1 MVLLLNQ
8 SEETKRN
15 VREKDLRIFV
25 GNIPYTTTGDD
36 LSELFGEFGEV
47 NDARVITDRGTGRSK
62 GFGFV
67 DMPNDSDAN
76 EAMKSLNGSDFSGR
90 PLTVNEARPRND
102 GPPRR

>member
-1 MVLLLNQ
+1 M
-8 SEETKRN
+8 
-15 VREKDLRIFV
+15 RIFV

-76 EAMKSLNGSDFSGR
+76 EAMKSLIGSDFNGR

-102 GPPRR
+102 GPRR

>member
-1 MVLLLNQ
+1 M
-8 SEETKRN
+8 
-15 VREKDLRIFV
+15 RIYV

-76 EAMKSLNGSDFSGR
+76 EAMKRLYGSDFSGR

-102 GPPRR
+102 GPRDRR

>member
-1 MVLLLNQ
+1 
-8 SEETKRN
+8 
-15 VREKDLRIFV
+15 LRIFV

-102 GPPRR
+102 GPRDRR

>member
-1 MVLLLNQ
+1 M
-8 SEETKRN
+8 
-15 VREKDLRIFV
+15 RIFV
-25 GNIPYTTTGDD
+25 GNIPYTPTGDD

-76 EAMKSLNGSDFSGR
+76 EAMKSLNGSDFNGR

-102 GPPRR
+102 GPRDRR

>member
-1 MVLLLNQ
+1 M
-8 SEETKRN
+8 
-15 VREKDLRIFV
+15 RIFV

-76 EAMKSLNGSDFSGR
+76 EAMKSLNGSDYNGR

-102 GPPRR
+102 GPRR

>member
-1 MVLLLNQ
+1 M
-8 SEETKRN
+8 
-15 VREKDLRIFV
+15 RIFV

-102 GPPRR
+102 GPRDRR

>member
-1 MVLLLNQ
+1 M
-8 SEETKRN
+8 
-15 VREKDLRIFV
+15 RIFV

-67 DMPNDSDAN
+67 DLPNDSDAN
-76 EAMKSLNGSDFSGR
+76 EAMKSLNGSDFNGR

-102 GPPRR
+102 GPRDRR

>member
-1 MVLLLNQ
+1 M
-8 SEETKRN
+8 
-15 VREKDLRIFV
+15 RIFV

-76 EAMKSLNGSDFSGR
+76 EAMKSLNGSDFNGR
-90 PLTVNEARPRND
+90 PLTVKEARPRNE
-102 GPPRR
+102 GPRHRRYTLRAVSYVTHL

>member
-1 MVLLLNQ
+1 M
-8 SEETKRN
+8 
-15 VREKDLRIFV
+15 RIFV

-36 LSELFGEFGEV
+36 LSELFGEFGDV
-47 NDARVITDRGTGRSK
+47 NDARVISDRGTGRSK

-76 EAMKSLNGSDFSGR
+76 EAMKSLNGSDFNGR

-102 GPPRR
+102 GPRDRR

>member
-1 MVLLLNQ
+1 M
-8 SEETKRN
+8 
-15 VREKDLRIFV
+15 RIFV

-76 EAMKSLNGSDFSGR
+76 EAMKSLNGSDFNGR

-102 GPPRR
+102 GPRLSLIHI

>member
-1 MVLLLNQ
+1 
-8 SEETKRN
+8 
-15 VREKDLRIFV
+15 LRIFV

-76 EAMKSLNGSDFSGR
+76 EAMKSLNGSDYNGR

-102 GPPRR
+102 GPRR

>member
-1 MVLLLNQ
+1 M
-8 SEETKRN
+8 
-15 VREKDLRIFV
+15 RIFV

-67 DMPNDSDAN
+67 DMPNDSAAN
-76 EAMKSLNGSDFSGR
+76 EAMKSLNGSDFNGR

-102 GPPRR
+102 GPRDRR

>member
-1 MVLLLNQ
+1 M
-8 SEETKRN
+8 
-15 VREKDLRIFV
+15 RIFV

-76 EAMKSLNGSDFSGR
+76 EAMQSLNGSDFNGR

-102 GPPRR
+102 GPRR

>member
-1 MVLLLNQ
+1 M
-8 SEETKRN
+8 
-15 VREKDLRIFV
+15 RIFV

-102 GPPRR
+102 GPRR

>member
-1 MVLLLNQ
+1 M
-8 SEETKRN
+8 
-15 VREKDLRIFV
+15 RIFV

-76 EAMKSLNGSDFSGR
+76 EAMKSLNGSDF
-90 PLTVNEARPRND
+90 N
-102 GPPRR
+102 

>member
-1 MVLLLNQ
+1 M
-8 SEETKRN
+8 
-15 VREKDLRIFV
+15 RIFV

-47 NDARVITDRGTGRSK
+47 YDARVITDRGTGRSK

-76 EAMKSLNGSDFSGR
+76 EAMKSLNGSDFNGR
-90 PLTVNEARPRND
+90 PLTVNEARPRID
-102 GPPRR
+102 GPRDRR

>member
-1 MVLLLNQ
+1 M
-8 SEETKRN
+8 
-15 VREKDLRIFV
+15 RIFV

-76 EAMKSLNGSDFSGR
+76 AAMKRLNGSDFNGR

-102 GPPRR
+102 GPRDRR

>member
-1 MVLLLNQ
+1 M
-8 SEETKRN
+8 
-15 VREKDLRIFV
+15 RIFV

-36 LSELFGEFGEV
+36 LRELFGEFGEV

-76 EAMKSLNGSDFSGR
+76 EAMKSLNGSDFNGR

-102 GPPRR
+102 GPRR

>member
-1 MVLLLNQ
+1 M
-8 SEETKRN
+8 
-15 VREKDLRIFV
+15 RIFV

-47 NDARVITDRGTGRSK
+47 IDARVITDRGTGRSK

-76 EAMKSLNGSDFSGR
+76 EAMKSLNGSDFNGR

-102 GPPRR
+102 GPRDRR

>member
-1 MVLLLNQ
+1 M
-8 SEETKRN
+8 
-15 VREKDLRIFV
+15 RIFV

-76 EAMKSLNGSDFSGR
+76 EAMKSLNGSDFNGR

-102 GPPRR
+102 GPRR

>member
-1 MVLLLNQ
+1 M
-8 SEETKRN
+8 
-15 VREKDLRIFV
+15 RIFV

-102 GPPRR
+102 GPRDSR

>member
-1 MVLLLNQ
+1 M
-8 SEETKRN
+8 
-15 VREKDLRIFV
+15 RIFV

-67 DMPNDSDAN
+67 DMPNASDAN
-76 EAMKSLNGSDFSGR
+76 EAMKSLNGSDYNGR

-102 GPPRR
+102 GPRR

>member
-1 MVLLLNQ
+1 
-8 SEETKRN
+8 
-15 VREKDLRIFV
+15 LRIFV

-76 EAMKSLNGSDFSGR
+76 EAMKSLNGSDFNGR

-102 GPPRR
+102 GPRR

>member
-1 MVLLLNQ
+1 MR
-8 SEETKRN
+8 S
-15 VREKDLRIFV
+15 FV

-76 EAMKSLNGSDFSGR
+76 EAMKSLNGSDYNGR

-102 GPPRR
+102 GPRR

>member
-1 MVLLLNQ
+1 M
-8 SEETKRN
+8 
-15 VREKDLRIFV
+15 RIFV

-76 EAMKSLNGSDFSGR
+76 EAMKSLNGSDYNGR

-102 GPPRR
+102 GPRDRR

>member
-1 MVLLLNQ
+1 M
-8 SEETKRN
+8 
-15 VREKDLRIFV
+15 RIFV

-76 EAMKSLNGSDFSGR
+76 EAMKSLNGSDFNGR

-102 GPPRR
+102 GPRDRR

>member
-1 MVLLLNQ
+1 
-8 SEETKRN
+8 
-15 VREKDLRIFV
+15 LRIFV
-25 GNIPYTTTGDD
+25 GNIPYTSTGDD

-76 EAMKSLNGSDFSGR
+76 EAMKSLNGSDFNGR

-102 GPPRR
+102 GPRR

>member
-1 MVLLLNQ
+1 
-8 SEETKRN
+8 
-15 VREKDLRIFV
+15 LRIFV

-76 EAMKSLNGSDFSGR
+76 EAMKSLNGSDFNGR

-102 GPPRR
+102 GPRDRR

>member
-1 MVLLLNQ
+1 M
-8 SEETKRN
+8 
-15 VREKDLRIFV
+15 RIFV

-47 NDARVITDRGTGRSK
+47 NDARVITDRGTGRSN

-76 EAMKSLNGSDFSGR
+76 EAMKSLNGSDFNGR

-102 GPPRR
+102 GPRR

>member
-1 MVLLLNQ
+1 M
-8 SEETKRN
+8 
-15 VREKDLRIFV
+15 RIFV
-25 GNIPYTTTGDD
+25 GNIPYTSTGDD

-76 EAMKSLNGSDFSGR
+76 EAMKSLNGSDFNGR

-102 GPPRR
+102 GPRR

>member
-1 MVLLLNQ
+1 M
-8 SEETKRN
+8 
-15 VREKDLRIFV
+15 RIFV
-25 GNIPYTTTGDD
+25 GNIPYTSTGDD

-76 EAMKSLNGSDFSGR
+76 EAMKSLNGSDYNGR

-102 GPPRR
+102 GPRR